1 MNNQSLVLIVDDEA
15 SIRRLLHK
23 ELQSQNRAI
32 HTAENAQKAREAVGQ
47 HPYDVLV
54 LDIRLPDGDGLEL
67 LTEFKESLPD
77 AETILITGHGD
88 IDSAVEA
95 MKLGAYDYI
104 TKPFNLDRLEFVIDK
119 AYQRACLQRD
129 NRIFRRHQQK
139 IQDAHNLIGHSA
151 AIKHIRFL
159 IEKVAPTNVP
169 VLVTGESGSGKEV
182 VSRAIHDNS
191 PRAAKPLV
199 TKNCATLQREL
210 ARSEL
215 FGHIKGSFTGA
226 TENQEGLLA
235 FAHKGSLFL
244 DEIGELPLEVQA
256 SFLRVLENKTYRR
269 VGEKKEREVDAR
281 LILATNRDLAQEVEE
296 GRFHEALY
304 HRVNVFHINIPPLR
318 ERKDDIPILLDFFLH
333 KLAAG
338 QPPCTLTP
346 RAAQCL
352 HEYTWPGNVREL
364 RNVLERSIILS
375 EGGLIT
381 EHVLP
386 SELRT
391 DAPQEEPEENP
402 LRLEAVEKAH
412 IQRILHF
419 FDFNRSQ
426 TAEALGVS
434 RKTLYR
440 KLQKYGL
447 EHE

>member
-1 MNNQSLVLIVDDEA
+1 MNSQSLVLIVDDEA

-23 ELQSQNRAI
+23 ELSSANRAV
-32 HTAENAQKAREAVGQ
+32 HTAENAQQAREAVGQ

-54 LDIRLPDGDGLEL
+54 LDIRLPDGDGLDL
-67 LTEFKESLPD
+67 LAEFKEVLPD

-95 MKLGAYDYI
+95 MKIGAYDYI

-139 IQDAHNLIGHSA
+139 LQDSHNLIGNSA
-151 AIKHIRFL
+151 AMKHIRFL

-169 VLVTGESGSGKEV
+169 VLVTGESGAGKEV
-182 VSRAIHDNS
+182 VSRAVHYNS
-191 PRAAKPLV
+191 PRAQKPLV

-226 TENQEGLLA
+226 TENQEGLLS

-281 LILATNRDLAQEVEE
+281 LILATNRDLAQEVEA
-296 GRFHEALY
+296 GRFHEALF
-304 HRVNVFHINIPPLR
+304 HRINVFHITIPPLR
-318 ERKDDIPILLDFFLH
+318 ERKEDIPLLVEFFLN
-333 KLAAG
+333 KLAGG
-338 QPPCTLTP
+338 QGVCTLSP

-352 HEYTWPGNVREL
+352 YDYQWPGNIREL

-375 EGGLIT
+375 EAGVIT
-381 EHVLP
+381 EGDLP
-386 SELRT
+386 SEISG
-391 DAPQEEPEENP
+391 QHHNEEPAQNP
-402 LRLEAVEKAH
+402 LRLEAVEQAH
-412 IQRILHF
+412 IQRILRF
-419 FDFNRSQ
+419 FDYNRSQ
-426 TAEALGVS
+426 AAEALGVS

-447 EHE
+447 DSS